1 MSVRKREEEKKDE
14 EMKLLAYVNKTMN
27 IKTKRNV
34 AEKDR
39 KSMIIA
45 TRPEKDHH
53 ERLTEVKQKH
63 KDERRQQV
71 RKIENGMSKR
81 QDQVDRNLGYLKEEN
96 EKRKEVKNLH
106 KIDQQENL
114 QRKQFFEKLGLQN
127 QAQMI
132 LEKKFRVPK
141 NAN

>member
-1 MSVRKREEEKKDE
+1 LRRKQELAASHAERIGEMSVRKREEEKKDE

-53 ERLTEVKQKH
+53 ERLTEVK
-63 KDERRQQV
+63 
-71 RKIENGMSKR
+71 
-81 QDQVDRNLGYLKEEN
+81 
-96 EKRKEVKNLH
+96 
-106 KIDQQENL
+106 
-114 QRKQFFEKLGLQN
+114 
-127 QAQMI
+127 
-132 LEKKFRVPK
+132 
-141 NAN
+141 